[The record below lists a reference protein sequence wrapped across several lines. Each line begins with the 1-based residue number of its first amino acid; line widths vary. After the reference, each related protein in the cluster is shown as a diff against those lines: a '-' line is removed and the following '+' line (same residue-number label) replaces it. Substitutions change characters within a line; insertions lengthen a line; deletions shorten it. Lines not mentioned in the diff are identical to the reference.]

1 VDPGQ
6 RPEPDA
12 ALKPSTLREIS
23 AHSWW
28 YLARRTLH
36 KFLRDDC
43 LDLAAGLTYYAVLA
57 VLPGLIAVI
66 SLLGVLGKGPESL
79 ATILG
84 LARQVVPASAL
95 GILQP
100 VVEGLIQTP
109 RATLALVL
117 GILGA
122 LWFVSGYVTAFGR
135 AMNQIYGIGEG
146 RPIWKLQPLMILV
159 TLVLGVL
166 CLCAVLL
173 LLISGPL
180 ARALGDV
187 LGLGSTAVL
196 VWNIVRWPVVVAITG
211 LVIALLYYVT
221 PNVRQPRFRWLS
233 PGAVL
238 ATVVWLAASALFGLF
253 VANFSNFDATYGSL
267 AGAIVFLVWLW
278 LTNTAVL
285 LGAELNAEIERAREL
300 QAGVVAERH
309 VQLPARDTRGSR
321 KRAAQREQDLAAG
334 REIRQ
339 QHDQTEDP
347 ADHPE

>member
-1 VDPGQ
+1 M
-6 RPEPDA
+6 
-12 ALKPSTLREIS
+12 KPSTLREIS
-23 AHSWW
+23 AHSWR

-36 KFLRDDC
+36 EFLRGDC

-66 SLLGVLGKGPESL
+66 ALLGVLGKGPESV

-100 VVEGLIQTP
+100 VVEGRIQTP

-135 AMNQIYGIGEG
+135 VMNQIYAIGEG

-196 VWNIVRWPVVVAITG
+196 VWTIVRWRVMVAITG
-211 LVIALLYYVT
+211 MVITLLYYVT
-221 PNVRQPRFRWLS
+221 PNVR
-233 PGAVL
+233 
-238 ATVVWLAASALFGLF
+238 
-253 VANFSNFDATYGSL
+253 
-267 AGAIVFLVWLW
+267 
-278 LTNTAVL
+278 
-285 LGAELNAEIERAREL
+285 
-300 QAGVVAERH
+300 
-309 VQLPARDTRGSR
+309 
-321 KRAAQREQDLAAG
+321 
-334 REIRQ
+334 
-339 QHDQTEDP
+339 
-347 ADHPE
+347 

>member
-6 RPEPDA
+6 RSEPDGA
-12 ALKPSTLREIS
+12 PKPSTLREIS

-36 KFLRDDC
+36 EFLRDDC

-66 SLLGVLGKGPESL
+66 SLLGVLGKGPESV

-135 AMNQIYGIGEG
+135 VMNQIYAIGEG

-180 ARALGDV
+180 ARALGNV

-196 VWNIVRWPVVVAITG
+196 VWTIVRWRVMVAITCM
-211 LVIALLYYVT
+211 VITLLYYVT
-221 PNVRQPRFRWLS
+221 PNVRQPRFLAELGRGARNRGVAGGFRPIRPLRRQLLQLRRHVRVAGRRDRL
-233 PGAVL
+233 PGL
-238 ATVVWLAASALFGLF
+238 VVAHQHRRPAGRGAERRDRTGPR
-253 VANFSNFDATYGSL
+253 VAGRRGSGTARPT
-267 AGAIVFLVWLW
+267 AGA
-278 LTNTAVL
+278 
-285 LGAELNAEIERAREL
+285 RHAREPEEVS
-300 QAGVVAERH
+300 ATATGPRRRPRDP
-309 VQLPARDTRGSR
+309 PA
-321 KRAAQREQDLAAG
+321 A
-334 REIRQ
+334 
-339 QHDQTEDP
+339 
-347 ADHPE
+347 

>member
-1 VDPGQ
+1 MDAGQ
-6 RPEPDA
+6 RSEPGDA
-12 ALKPSTLREIS
+12 LNPSTLREIS
-23 AHSWW
+23 AHSWR

-36 KFLRDDC
+36 EFLRDDC

-66 SLLGVLGKGPESL
+66 SLLGVLGKGPESV

-109 RATLALVL
+109 RANLALVL
-117 GILGA
+117 GIIGA
-122 LWFVSGYVTAFGR
+122 LWFVSGYVTAFSR
-135 AMNQIYGIGEG
+135 VMNQIYAIGEG
-146 RPIWKLQPLMILV
+146 RPIWKLLPLMILV
-159 TLVLGVL
+159 TLVLGVM

-211 LVIALLYYVT
+211 MVIALLYYVT
-221 PNVRQPRFRWLS
+221 PNIRQPD
-233 PGAVL
+233 
-238 ATVVWLAASALFGLF
+238 SAG
-253 VANFSNFDATYGSL
+253 
-267 AGAIVFLVWLW
+267 
-278 LTNTAVL
+278 
-285 LGAELNAEIERAREL
+285 
-300 QAGVVAERH
+300 
-309 VQLPARDTRGSR
+309 
-321 KRAAQREQDLAAG
+321 
-334 REIRQ
+334 
-339 QHDQTEDP
+339 
-347 ADHPE
+347 